1 MDEYSLMIES
11 YYHFLWKSEQNQVFI
26 VQTDVNFDPFFP
38 FEITQWKILIW
49 KLDQVFCFIREKYK
63 FQVSI
68 IGVFF
73 FISFGIYSVAFFAI
87 NTLFVTLVCLLASMQ
102 VLFEAR
108 TLLCLRIL
116 GYCLNI
122 YVGFSHVFKMS
133 LTVNTCSKYGENKY
147 IIIWCSRA
155 MCYLLLL
162 IIDLLAFALK
172 TMAALCYFDM
182 E

>member
-1 MDEYSLMIES
+1 MSTLT
-11 YYHFLWKSEQNQVFI
+11 L
-26 VQTDVNFDPFFP
+26 FFP
-38 FEITQWKILIW
+38 S
-49 KLDQVFCFIREKYK
+49 KLHNEKFLFGNLTK
-63 FQVSI
+63 FFVSY
-68 IGVFF
+68 VKSTNFKWALSAF
-73 FISFGIYSVAFFAI
+73 SFSSHSEYIVLLFFAI

-108 TLLCLRIL
+108 TLLCLHIL